1 MEDYEP
7 QELLMQNVQ
16 DIRKRLLDTE
26 RNLKKLSKI
35 EKKGNYDDSDLE
47 SISTLNSLPVTERLV
62 VTMDDLMRNP
72 HHHDVSCDKDSI
84 KSGLATLPESSYAGF
99 ERIQHASS
107 TPNKPQQAFSRLDR
121 HDRVQF
127 MERGSQQESGEIR
140 YLKEA
145 NKKLLQQ
152 NHKLLGEMERYSD
165 ELNAA
170 RSKVQELSTELDE
183 YRQSVPDLEDRI
195 VGLQAETDSQDKAL
209 REAEERYEKIE
220 RQNADYQL
228 QIKQN
233 KQEIEDLQSD
243 LNDERKKRKGAEVQR
258 DEALQNFIDAQ
269 ETLEDYQRKAKD
281 KTRKLENN
289 EDYLRDS
296 LGEANQ
302 EREDLLERISL
313 LQAKLKSQNE
323 EIRRLEL
330 LEHVELDS
338 RRDLEKQNAELK
350 SLLAKNTSKLSKL
363 ETESLTVESLKRE
376 NSRLQSQV
384 DHQREQLSVCQQEI
398 EESRT
403 MLSQLEQLA
412 QQVQNQNKS
421 QNRGASFNDSGVYS
435 VSVRAVADSSKSQ
448 SHDMGSA
455 TFYRSAG
462 AEYGA
467 SEQVSAASGG
477 ARAILQD
484 LRMQL
489 AMKDAEIQRLH
500 SCLQSQEASSQTM
513 LIESL
518 RQELTSML
526 ENKHQGA
533 HKVQEL
539 EMLVSQYEADKSR
552 LAGEIAELKR
562 EIGDKETQNTSFE
575 NRITQRNSQLI
586 ELQEQINHKCTEISN
601 LEREVRKKSSQ
612 INQLEEQLDEKS
624 IEFSNCVSRVKQL
637 EHDVTFRDEEI
648 TRIQV
653 ELKEKQQ
660 GLQQLRTST
669 DRNQQ
674 LHQEQCKDYEK
685 QIEILQKEMESKSSV
700 YQENSSQLSHHRREL
715 DEKNSQLKKLQ
726 KELDRTKEELEVQTQ
741 QSRFAIRQLETQAH
755 EGTSQ
760 MKQLEMALLQCKEE
774 IKTYLGALEES
785 RDKYDRDIRHK
796 EEMVIIEDNPDIY
809 TTSTWRIYH
818 VNKMERHI
826 KQIQKALE
834 EKYQENI
841 DLEKTVFEHQTMLQQ
856 STTRI
861 AELEDIQSELGK
873 QVSKLEHQLLT
884 QKAQSMT
891 ESQMTEKKLKQACE
905 DLEHRT
911 VTINKLTDALRELEV
926 EKKNMNEEINMLE
939 QQLQDEQEA
948 SDDKTKRMSKLEKDI
963 RDLRVQLEQ
972 KIEIVNDYEDQ
983 IQKKTQDMDQQVQLV
998 SDLDSEVKRLQVVQK
1013 QAMEQSED
1021 TEMKLQKVIRED
1033 KAKEEMIEDM
1043 KDTLR
1048 KTQEE
1053 LNEKRHEA
1061 YKLSEALEDRQREL
1075 QQRTMQVTELSNTV
1089 KEQHAEMKQRIMT
1102 LESSLKKYEMEIQE
1116 RTKQIAEL
1124 DDRLQQ
1130 TQSELGEMTLQYQH
1144 ADQLCKKQNL
1154 ELQAK
1159 TAKLQEL
1166 EKTVERQHMKMEEQK
1181 DENVEV
1187 TQELRLTREQ
1197 LQQQHSEFMSTRRQL
1212 AQVNRENE
1220 RLSRDVEEI
1229 NMVKETRETDTA
1241 RLEEEL
1247 GATKAREVQAETRL
1261 KTEIR
1266 LRNEEME
1273 RVREEHQI
1281 LVDELQRSISHISE
1295 DKERVERDLEKKMIQ
1310 IKELEIHYQAQ
1321 FDLLQKELENIQEEM
1336 IAKKQLAS
1344 VANESLIIKDSE
1356 IARLR
1361 TKISGLERTIASL
1374 NMSLNNNTDS
1384 VYHSSMIGGAEVVKR
1399 RHGSENASEV
1409 DSQESRSAPVSPAA
1423 RRKILREPYSTA
1435 GKLHGEFQ
1443 EPEDETALYM
1453 LPVPKDSKSMES
1465 KRTQQVHFKDGDV
1478 DDEFDEVLNEE
1489 EDKWRKSK
1497 LGMNNGMNKS
1507 PLKSK
1512 GVPRLSKKM
1521 NSKDSQNLAAQK
1533 GRGRKSDHF
1542 PGEFE
1547 IEPLTAVRMYKSP
1560 HLTGR
1565 GVTDTDSAQGIY
1577 ELQERLRANELR
1589 QQLIDQQ
1596 LKNLDD
1602 GAVHS

>member
-1 MEDYEP
+1 MEDCEP

-16 DIRKRLLDTE
+16 DLRKRLADTE

-35 EKKGNYDDSDLE
+35 EKQGNYDDSDVE
-47 SISTLNSLPVTERLV
+47 SISTLNSVPVTERFV
-62 VTMDDLMRNP
+62 MTMDDLIRNP
-72 HHHDVSCDKDSI
+72 LHHDVSCDRDSI
-84 KSGLATLPESSYAGF
+84 RSGLATLPESSYAGF

-107 TPNKPQQAFSRLDR
+107 TPNKPQAPSRLDR
-121 HDRVQF
+121 YNRVQL

-140 YLKEA
+140 YMKEA

-152 NHKLLGEMERYSD
+152 NHKLLEEMERYSQ

-170 RSKVQELSTELDE
+170 KSKVQELSLELDD
-183 YRQSVPDLEDRI
+183 YRQSLPDLEDKI
-195 VGLQAETDSQDKAL
+195 VGLQGETDSQDKAL
-209 REAEERYEKIE
+209 REAEERYEKLQ

-228 QIKQN
+228 QIKQTE
-233 KQEIEDLQSD
+233 QEIEELRTDLSD
-243 LNDERKKRKGAEVQR
+243 EKKKRKGAEVQR
-258 DEALQNFIDAQ
+258 DEALQNFIEAQ
-269 ETLEDYQRKAKD
+269 ETLEDYQKKAKD

-313 LQAKLKSQNE
+313 LQAKIKSQNE
-323 EIRRLEL
+323 EIRRLQL
-330 LEHVELDS
+330 LEEVELDS
-338 RRDLEKQNAELK
+338 RRDLEKQNTELK
-350 SLLAKNTSKLSKL
+350 SSLSKNSSKLSRL
-363 ETESLTVESLKRE
+363 ETDSLQMESLKKE

-421 QNRGASFNDSGVYS
+421 QSRGASFNDSGVYS
-435 VSVRAVADSSKSQ
+435 VSVRAVADSSRGQ
-448 SHDMGSA
+448 SHDMGLP
-455 TFYRSAG
+455 TFYKSGG

-467 SEQVSAASGG
+467 SEQVSTAPGG

-489 AMKDAEIQRLH
+489 AMKDAEIQRLQ
-500 SCLQSQEASSQTM
+500 SCLQSQEASSQTV

-533 HKVQEL
+533 HRVQEL

-552 LAGEIAELKR
+552 LVGEITELKR
-562 EIGDKETQNTSFE
+562 EIGDREAQNSSFE
-575 NRITQRNSQLI
+575 TRITQRNSQLI
-586 ELQEQINHKCTEISN
+586 ELQEQINHKCSEISN

-612 INQLEEQLDEKS
+612 IHQLEEQLDEKS
-624 IEFSNCVSRVKQL
+624 AEFSNCVSRIKQL

-648 TRIQV
+648 TRTQV

-660 GLQQLRTST
+660 SLHQLKST
-669 DRNQQ
+669 GDKNQQ
-674 LHQEQCKDYEK
+674 LHQEQCRDYEK
-685 QIEILQKEMESKSSV
+685 QIDMIQKEMENKSSV
-700 YQENSSQLSHHRREL
+700 FEENSTQLTHYKREL
-715 DEKNSQLKKLQ
+715 EGRNSQVKKLQ
-726 KELDRTKEELEVQTQ
+726 KELDKTKEKLEVQTQ
-741 QSRFAIRQLETQAH
+741 QSHFALRQLESQAN

-760 MKQLEMALLQCKEE
+760 MKQLEAALFQCKEE
-774 IKTYLGALEES
+774 VKTYLGALEES

-796 EEMVIIEDNPDIY
+796 EEMV
-809 TTSTWRIYH
+809 
-818 VNKMERHI
+818 NKMERHI

-834 EKYQENI
+834 DKYQENI
-841 DLEKTVFEHQTMLQQ
+841 NLEKTVFEHQTMLQQ

-873 QVSKLEHQLLT
+873 QVSQLEHQLLT
-884 QKAQSMT
+884 QKAQAMT

-939 QQLQDEQEA
+939 QQLQDEQEGN
-948 SDDKTKRMSKLEKDI
+948 DDKVKRMSKLEKDI

-983 IQKKTQDMDQQVQLV
+983 IQKKTEDMDQQTQLV
-998 SDLDSEVKRLQVVQK
+998 SDLDSEVKRLQVSQK
-1013 QAMEQSED
+1013 QAIEQSED
-1021 TEMKLQKVIRED
+1021 TSDKLQKVVRENQ
-1033 KAKEEMIEDM
+1033 AKEEMIEDM

-1053 LNEKRHEA
+1053 LNEKRHEVHE
-1061 YKLSEALEDRQREL
+1061 LSEAIEDRQREL
-1075 QQRTMQVTELSNTV
+1075 QQRTSQVNELSATV
-1089 KEQHAEMKQRIMT
+1089 KEQHTEMKQRIMT
-1102 LESSLKKYEMEIQE
+1102 LESSLQKYELEIQE

-1124 DDRLQQ
+1124 DDKLQQ
-1130 TQSELGEMTLQYQH
+1130 TQSQLGEMTLQYRH
-1144 ADQLCKKQNL
+1144 ADQQCKKQSL
-1154 ELQAK
+1154 ELQSK

-1166 EKTVERQHMKMEEQK
+1166 EKTVERHHFKLEEQK

-1197 LQQQHSEFMSTRRQL
+1197 LQQQHKEFLSTRRQL

-1220 RLSRDVEEI
+1220 RLTREMEEI
-1229 NMVKETRETDTA
+1229 NIVRQTRETDTA

-1247 GATKAREVQAETRL
+1247 GATKAREIQAETRL
-1261 KTEIR
+1261 NAEIR
-1266 LRNEEME
+1266 LRSEEME
-1273 RVREEHQI
+1273 RAREEHQV
-1281 LVDELQRSISHISE
+1281 LVDELQRSISHLSE
-1295 DKERVERDLEKKMIQ
+1295 DKEKIERELEKKMIQ

-1321 FDLLQKELENIQEEM
+1321 FDILQKELENIQDEM
-1336 IAKKQLAS
+1336 IAKKELAS

-1361 TKISGLERTIASL
+1361 AKISGMERTMASL
-1374 NMSLNNNTDS
+1374 NMSNNNNSES
-1384 VYHSSMIGGAEVVKR
+1384 VYQSSMIGAEVVKR
-1399 RHGSENASEV
+1399 RQGSENQSEV

-1423 RRKILREPYSTA
+1423 RRRILKEPYSTA
-1435 GKLHGEFQ
+1435 GKLHGEFH
-1443 EPEDETALYM
+1443 EPEDDTALYM
-1453 LPVPKDSKSMES
+1453 LPVPRDVKSGES
-1465 KRTQQVHFKDGDV
+1465 KRTQQVHFKDGDT
-1478 DDEFDEVLNEE
+1478 DEFDEVLNEE
-1489 EDKWRKSK
+1489 EVKWVKSN
-1497 LGMNNGMNKS
+1497 LGRNNAVSKT
-1507 PLKSK
+1507 PLRSK
-1512 GVPRLSKKM
+1512 GVPRASDRI
-1521 NSKDSQNLAAQK
+1521 NNKDFRNLAAQK
-1533 GRGRKSDHF
+1533 GKGRKSDHL

-1547 IEPLTAVRMYKSP
+1547 IEPMTAVRMYKSP
-1560 HLTGR
+1560 HYTEQGK
-1565 GVTDTDSAQGIY
+1565 VDTDSAHGIY
-1577 ELQERLRANELR
+1577 ELQEKLRANEMR
-1589 QQLIDQQ
+1589 QKLIDQQ
-1596 LKNLDD
+1596 LKHLDD
-1602 GAVHS
+1602 GAIHS

>member
-1 MEDYEP
+1 MEDCEP

-35 EKKGNYDDSDLE
+35 EKRGNYDDSDLE
-47 SISTLNSLPVTERLV
+47 SISTLNSVPAAERFV

-72 HHHDVSCDKDSI
+72 HHRHDVSCDKDSI

-107 TPNKPQQAFSRLDR
+107 TPNKPQGFGRFDR
-121 HDRVQF
+121 HERVQF
-127 MERGSQQESGEIR
+127 MEKGSQQESGEIR
-140 YLKEA
+140 YLKES

-152 NHKLLGEMERYSD
+152 NHKLLEEMERYSQ

-170 RSKVQELSTELDE
+170 RSKVLELSTELDD
-183 YRQSVPDLEDRI
+183 YRQSVPDLEDKI

-209 REAEERYEKIE
+209 REAEERYEKLQ

-233 KQEIEDLQSD
+233 EQELEDLQAD
-243 LNDERKKRKGAEVQR
+243 LSDERKKRKGAEVQR
-258 DEALQNFIDAQ
+258 EEALQNFIDAQ

-281 KTRKLENN
+281 KARKLENN

-302 EREDLLERISL
+302 EREDLLERISV
-313 LQAKLKSQNE
+313 LQSKIKSQNE
-323 EIRRLEL
+323 EIRRLQL
-330 LEHVELDS
+330 LEEVELDS
-338 RRDLEKQNAELK
+338 RRELEKQNAEMK
-350 SLLAKNTSKLSKL
+350 SSLAKNSSKISRL
-363 ETESLTVESLKRE
+363 ETDSLSMESLKRE

-455 TFYRSAG
+455 TFYRSGG

-467 SEQVSAASGG
+467 SEQVSATSGG

-489 AMKDAEIQRLH
+489 AMKDAEIQRLQ
-500 SCLQSQEASSQTM
+500 SCLQSQEASSQTV

-526 ENKHQGA
+526 ENKHHGA

-552 LAGEIAELKR
+552 LVGEIAELKR

-575 NRITQRNSQLI
+575 SRITQRNSQLI

-612 INQLEEQLDEKS
+612 ISQLEEQLDEKS

-648 TRIQV
+648 SRIQV

-660 GLQQLRTST
+660 ALQQLRTST
-669 DRNQQ
+669 DKNQQ

-685 QIEILQKEMESKSSV
+685 QIEMLQRDMEKKSCV
-700 YQENSSQLSHHRREL
+700 YEENSSQLSHHKREL
-715 DEKNSQLKKLQ
+715 EEKNSQLKKLQ
-726 KELDRTKEELEVQTQ
+726 KELHRTKEELEVQTE
-741 QSRFAIRQLETQAH
+741 QSKFALRQLESQAH

-760 MKQLEMALLQCKEE
+760 MRQLETALLQCKEE
-774 IKTYLGALEES
+774 IKTYLGALEDS

-796 EEMVIIEDNPDIY
+796 EEMVIIEDNPDLY

-834 EKYQENI
+834 DKYQENI
-841 DLEKTVFEHQTMLQQ
+841 ELEKTVFEHQTMLQQ

-884 QKAQSMT
+884 QKAQAMT

-911 VTINKLTDALRELEV
+911 VTINKLTDALRELEQ

-948 SDDKTKRMSKLEKDI
+948 NDDKVKRMSKLEKDI

-972 KIEIVNDYEDQ
+972 KIETVNDYEDQ

-998 SDLDSEVKRLQVVQK
+998 SDLDSEVKRLQVAQR
-1013 QAMEQSED
+1013 QAMEQSEN
-1021 TEMKLQKVIRED
+1021 TEMKLQKVICED

-1043 KDTLR
+1043 KDSLR

-1053 LNEKRHEA
+1053 LNEKRREA
-1061 YKLSEALEDRQREL
+1061 FRLSEALEERQEEL
-1075 QQRTMQVTELSNTV
+1075 QQRTMQVNELGTTV
-1089 KEQHAEMKQRIMT
+1089 KEQHAEMKQRITTM
-1102 LESSLKKYEMEIQE
+1102 ESSLRKYEIEIQE
-1116 RTKQIAEL
+1116 RTTQIAEL

-1130 TQSELGEMTLQYQH
+1130 TQTQLGEMTLQYQH
-1144 ADQLCKKQNL
+1144 ADQLCKKQNI

-1166 EKTVERQHMKMEEQK
+1166 EKTVDRQHMKLEEQK

-1220 RLSRDVEEI
+1220 RLNRDLEEI
-1229 NMVKETRETDTA
+1229 NIVKQTRETDTA

-1247 GATKAREVQAETRL
+1247 GATKAREIQAETRL
-1261 KTEIR
+1261 NTEIR

-1273 RVREEHQI
+1273 RAREEHQV
-1281 LVDELQRSISHISE
+1281 LVDELQRSISHLSE
-1295 DKERVERDLEKKMIQ
+1295 DKEKMERELEKKMIQ
-1310 IKELEIHYQAQ
+1310 IRELEVHYQAQ
-1321 FDLLQKELENIQEEM
+1321 FDLLQKELENIQGEM
-1336 IAKKQLAS
+1336 IAKKELAS
-1344 VANESLIIKDSE
+1344 VANESLILKDSE

-1374 NMSLNNNTDS
+1374 NMSLNNNSDS
-1384 VYHSSMIGGAEVVKR
+1384 VYQSSTIVGAEVVKR
-1399 RHGSENASEV
+1399 RVGSETISEA

-1423 RRKILREPYSTA
+1423 RRKILKEPYSTA
-1435 GKLHGEFQ
+1435 GKLHGEFH

-1453 LPVPKDSKSMES
+1453 LPVPKDNKSLES
-1465 KRTQQVHFKDGDV
+1465 KRTQQVHFKDGDI
-1478 DDEFDEVLNEE
+1478 DEFDVVLNEE
-1489 EDKWRKSK
+1489 EERWRKSNLLK
-1497 LGMNNGMNKS
+1497 NNAVNQS
-1507 PLKSK
+1507 PMKSK
-1512 GVPRLSKKM
+1512 GVPRLSTRM
-1521 NSKDSQNLAAQK
+1521 NSKDSRNLVTQK
-1533 GRGRKSDHF
+1533 GKGRNSDHL

-1560 HLTGR
+1560 NY
-1565 GVTDTDSAQGIY
+1565 TDQGLMDAESVQGIY
-1577 ELQERLRANELR
+1577 ELQERLRANVLR

-1596 LKNLDD
+1596 LKHLDD
-1602 GAVHS
+1602 GPVHS